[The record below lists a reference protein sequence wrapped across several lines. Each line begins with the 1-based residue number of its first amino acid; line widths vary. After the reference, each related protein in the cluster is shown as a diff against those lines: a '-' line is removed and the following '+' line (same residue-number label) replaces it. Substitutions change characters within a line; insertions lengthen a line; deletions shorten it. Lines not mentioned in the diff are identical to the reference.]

1 MQINLDLALLQ
12 MYPPDQLVRVVQLCE
27 RVGYRTFRYGNEKY
41 FRDPWIGLAVAAE
54 HTRTLRLSTF
64 VQDPFTLHPALTAV
78 AIATLDE
85 LSGGRAE
92 LVLGAGGGGGG
103 ALGYQRVRPARAIRE
118 TIEVV
123 RGLLRGERVQYDGEV
138 VRFGGGRLN
147 FPARADLP
155 ILVASRGNLV
165 LQTAGRYA
173 DGVMIATYATPPG
186 VAHALAQIDKG
197 LARAGRTRGDI
208 AINSRVDAWVHRDPR
223 VAQEALR
230 PMIAGFLTTSYPDTN
245 FVRVAGQEVS
255 PELEAVLAKKD
266 RDHSW
271 ANAHL
276 VSDALLAQFCWA
288 GTAEQVAQQ
297 IAAVVRLGITDVTV
311 TLHPPH
317 DATPADVEEVIRSF
331 AEDVKPLAEE
341 LSGQADGG
349 A

>member
-1 MQINLDLALLQ
+1 MPINLDLALLQ
-12 MYPPDQLVRVVQLCE
+12 MYPPDQLKRVVRLCE
-27 RVGYRTFRYGNEKY
+27 DLGYRSFRYGNEKY
-41 FRDPWIGLAVAAE
+41 FRDPWIGLTLAAE
-54 HTRTLRLSTF
+54 CSTRLRLSTF

-103 ALGYQRVRPARAIRE
+103 ALGYQRLKPARAIRE

-123 RGLLRGERVQYDGEV
+123 RGMLRGDRVHYEGEV

-147 FPARADLP
+147 FPARPDIP
-155 ILVASRGNLV
+155 IYVATRGNLV
-165 LQTAGRYA
+165 LQMAGRYA
-173 DGVMIATYATPPG
+173 DGVMIATYATPRG
-186 VAHALAQIDKG
+186 VQHALAQVDKG
-197 LARAGRTRGDI
+197 LARSGRTRADV

-223 VAQEALR
+223 VAQRALR
-230 PMIAGFLTTSYPDTN
+230 PMIAGFLTTSYPDKN
-245 FVRVAGQEVS
+245 FVHVVGQEVS
-255 PELEAVLAKKD
+255 PELEDVLAKKD

-276 VSDALLAQFCWA
+276 VSDDLLREFCWA
-288 GTAEQVAQQ
+288 GTAEQVAEQM
-297 IAAVVRLGITDVTV
+297 AAVVRLGIADVTV

-331 AEDVKPLAEE
+331 AEDVRPLAEK
-341 LSGQADGG
+341 LSATP
-349 A
+349 